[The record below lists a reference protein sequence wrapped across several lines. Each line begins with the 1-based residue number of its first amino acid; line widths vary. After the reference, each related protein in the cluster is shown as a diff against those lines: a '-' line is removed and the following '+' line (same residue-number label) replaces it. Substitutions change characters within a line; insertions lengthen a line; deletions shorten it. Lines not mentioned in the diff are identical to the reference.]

1 MANAQV
7 NKAQNKKLERS
18 REALLDHRRE
28 ILELLQNDRKAGQ
41 EAGVQDVDDIVDR
54 ANSSYSREFLFSLTG
69 GESEQLKLI
78 EDALS
83 RIDEGTYGSC
93 LNCGRAI
100 GEPRLKAVPWAR
112 YCVDCQEKAEQ
123 GLFSDTD

>member
-7 NKAQNKKLERS
+7 NKAQDKKLERS
-18 REALLDHRRE
+18 REALLDHRKE
-28 ILELLQNDRKAGQ
+28 ILDLLQNDRKAGQ
-41 EAGVQDVDDIVDR
+41 EAGSQDVDDIVDR

-83 RIDEGTYGSC
+83 RIEEGTYGVC
-93 LNCGRAI
+93 LNCGQSI

-123 GLFSDTD
+123 GLFSDSD

>member
-7 NKAQNKKLERS
+7 NKAQDRKLERS
-18 REALLDHRRE
+18 RQALLDHRRE
-28 ILELLQNDRKAGQ
+28 ILDLLENDRKAGQ

-69 GESEQLKLI
+69 GESEQLRLI
-78 EDALS
+78 EEALS
-83 RIDEGTYGSC
+83 RIEEGTYGVC
-93 LNCGRAI
+93 QNCGQAI

-112 YCVDCQEKAEQ
+112 YCVDCQEMAEQ
-123 GLFSDTD
+123 GLFPDTD